1 MIQNGGDMSK
11 GRAGA
16 CPFFVVYAI
25 MYAKVVRGLKMY
37 WLLPVFLLFAAYMMG
52 SLIKK
57 LLHDS
62 EQRFSEAVL
71 VGTLLMFL
79 LWEFLVLPAIKIVA
93 SFSVVSRIYSGLLL
107 AIFILSFVFC
117 NKEIRKQWKTASF
130 RVSGPALAW
139 GVLFL
144 IQIGCFLMLAPDVSG
159 DFTVETVNTTI
170 QSDLIYENHPGMG
183 DTFVYGITFRGKLV
197 SLPLFYAY
205 LKELFCVGE
214 LFPCHASVLV
224 YRMIPIW
231 GLLLSYMVYG
241 LWADVFLGK
250 TDMSRNKRALFFI
263 GLGFIN
269 IFGVYSEDS
278 IFYYQMYRGFRG
290 ETLVFAVLIPYTIYL
305 CWQIYSNKKYASVI
319 YLLMAGITT
328 LVLTDYQKGFMPF
341 VMVFFIC
348 SLIAAGYRVRRWLHC
363 RN

>member
-1 MIQNGGDMSK
+1 
-11 GRAGA
+11 
-16 CPFFVVYAI
+16 
-25 MYAKVVRGLKMY
+25 MY
-37 WLLPVFLLFAAYMMG
+37 WLLPAFLLFVAYLMG

-62 EQRFSEAVL
+62 EQKFPEAVL
-71 VGTLLMFL
+71 VGTLLMLL
-79 LWEFLVLPAIKIVA
+79 LWEFLVLPAIKLVA

-107 AIFILSFVFC
+107 AIFVLSFVFC
-117 NKEIRKQWKTASF
+117 SKDIRKQWKSAS
-130 RVSGPALAW
+130 VHASGLILALIM
-139 GVLFL
+139 LFAL
-144 IQIGCFLMLAPDVSG
+144 QIGFFLTLEPDVSE

-205 LKELFCVGE
+205 LKELFFVGE

-224 YRMIPIW
+224 YRVIPIW
-231 GLLLSYMVYG
+231 GLLLSYLVYW
-241 LWADVFLGK
+241 LWADVFFGK
-250 TDMSRNKRALFFI
+250 MDMSRNRIVLFFI

-269 IFGVYSEDS
+269 IFGAFSEDS

-290 ETLVFAVLIPYTIYL
+290 ETIVFAVLIPYTIYL
-305 CWQIYSNKKYASVI
+305 CWQIYGNKKYASVI
-319 YLLMAGITT
+319 YLIMTGITT
-328 LVLTDYQKGFMPF
+328 LILTDYQKGLMPF
-341 VMVFFIC
+341 AMVFSLC
-348 SLIAAGYRVRRWLHC
+348 SLIAAGYRLRRWLHC